1 MKLQLEN
8 VEARLDQ
15 LMSTMA
21 GREEASDVIEAD
33 MEPIDIMISD
43 DFQIL
48 DSFTSSQEV
57 EPEDVLTET
66 PQEEVQE
73 VEMFQQKE
81 QAEEIFEEKEE
92 IALGEPDQE
101 EIVEE
106 LVDEEEPVAE
116 TELEVEAESVAE
128 IEAEE
133 ETETEIFVTEEEPVD
148 DDLPFDDDY
157 SNLFEPVEEERP
169 VVVEAPKPVQILLQK
184 AEATTKATVADAM
197 VSKQP
202 WRTDVPGAPVK
213 DVRGA
218 IALVDRVIF
227 INKLFGEDPVRF
239 QNDLNVINQSES
251 FQQAVDYL
259 LGNHPDWNLDSDVV
273 YRFMMAVRRK
283 LN

>member
-8 VEARLDQ
+8 LEARLEQ
-15 LMSTMA
+15 LRATMTV
-21 GREEASDVIEAD
+21 EEVVSDGIEAD

-48 DSFTSSQEV
+48 DSFTLSQEAA
-57 EPEDVLTET
+57 PEDEAPVET
-66 PQEEVQE
+66 VQEEVQE
-73 VEMFQQKE
+73 VEMFQQE
-81 QAEEIFEEKEE
+81 EHAAEMLKEE
-92 IALGEPDQE
+92 E
-101 EIVEE
+101 EIVSEE
-106 LVDEEEPVAE
+106 VVEEVVVVEEPVAE
-116 TELEVEAESVAE
+116 EDVAVEE
-128 IEAEE
+128 
-133 ETETEIFVTEEEPVD
+133 EIFVTQEEQVD
-148 DDLPFDDDY
+148 DDLPFDEDY
-157 SNLFEPVEEERP
+157 SNLFEPVEEEKP
-169 VVVEAPKPVQILLQK
+169 VVVEVPKPVQTLLQK
-184 AEATTKATVADAM
+184 AEATTRATVADVM

-239 QNDLNVINQSES
+239 QNDLNIINQAES
-251 FQQAVDYL
+251 FQHAVDYL
-259 LGNHPDWNLDSDVV
+259 LENHPDWNLDSDVV